1 MVRKKR
7 YRDKESGMNF
17 IFNHLNWNRSE
28 RNLQDFKRFKLR
40 RLIEKTMGKEL
51 SLLNIKWFEIRF
63 TFSNICLLWFK
74 TLISRFTPLIHPK
87 KWRVQQKSDQ
97 RKSDIIMSFDE
108 IDQRLER
115 IQVSG

>member
-1 MVRKKR
+1 MQ
-7 YRDKESGMNF
+7 E
-17 IFNHLNWNRSE
+17 RS
-28 RNLQDFKRFKLR
+28 LVS
-40 RLIEKTMGKEL
+40 KTMTKEL

-87 KWRVQQKSDQ
+87 KWRVQQKSNQ
-97 RKSDIIMSFDE
+97 RNSDIIMSFDE

-115 IQVSG
+115 IQVSGQTRSNLAESPRNRGG